1 MSLGT
6 PLMMIFTMYQV
17 SMISGLFMSISI
29 HFNDFY
35 AEEPWINPVMS
46 GFFFSI
52 AIFDM
57 IYLYVITMTAER
69 AHESLQSLVKPL
81 EKLLCESVV
90 EVERESL
97 RILVKEI
104 EKTGPLTGNGYFDI
118 SRSTLTSIVST
129 SITYLI
135 ILLQFRNI

>member
-1 MSLGT
+1 
-6 PLMMIFTMYQV
+6 
-17 SMISGLFMSISI
+17 MISGLFLTISI
-29 HFNDFY
+29 NFSEFFADY
-35 AEEPWINPVMS
+35 AWMKPALS
-46 GFFFSI
+46 GVFFSV
-52 AIFDM
+52 ALFDM

>member
-1 MSLGT
+1 MTVFIL
-6 PLMMIFTMYQV
+6 YQV
-17 SMISGLFMSISI
+17 SMISGLFMTISM
-29 HFNDFY
+29 HFSTFY
-35 AEEPWINPVMS
+35 DEQPWIKPLMS
-46 GFFFSI
+46 LTFLAI